1 MTAHVGRRGAL
12 GAWEGRVFLSVG
24 CALYLGPAGDT
35 TPHAHH
41 ALQVS
46 VGLDAP
52 FRLRHGTGRWREY
65 EAAIVPADVSHQLD
79 GGWTNLLLLYL
90 EPESGEGHPWLPGSR
105 KRIQALDPD
114 ATSAIRGAV
123 RKFVSS
129 SPHEVDV
136 MSVYDG
142 LLPSAHLGSAPRAPL
157 DARVAQAVRR
167 LRASRDARRS
177 LLDLASEAGLSPSR
191 FRHVFRREIGMSA
204 QSYVVWLR
212 IYEACAAL
220 ARGASLTD
228 AAYQAGFSD
237 AAHFTRT
244 FRRTFG
250 LAPSQLARRLTL
262 AEMPADVGN
271 QVAHRSLV
279 AR

>member
-1 MTAHVGRRGAL
+1 MTVHVDRRETLGPWKGRA
-12 GAWEGRVFLSVG
+12 FLSVG

-46 VGLDAP
+46 VGLGAP
-52 FRLRHGTGRWREY
+52 FRLRQGTGQWREY
-65 EAAIVPADVSHQLD
+65 EAAIVPADVPHQLD
-79 GGWTNLLLLYL
+79 GGWTDLLLLYL
-90 EPESGEGHPWLPGSR
+90 EPESVEGHPRLPGAR
-105 KRIQALDPD
+105 NGIQALDPA
-114 ATSAIRGAV
+114 ATAAMRAAIHELV
-123 RKFVSS
+123 RS
-129 SPHEVDV
+129 SPREVDLIG
-136 MSVYDG
+136 VYDE
-142 LLPSAHLGSAPRAPL
+142 LLSSVHLASEPRATL

-177 LLDLASEAGLSPSR
+177 LLDLAREVGLSPSR

-220 ARGASLTD
+220 ARDASLSD
-228 AAYQAGFSD
+228 AAYHAGFSD

-250 LAPSQLARRLTL
+250 LAPSQLAGRLTMV
-262 AEMPADVGN
+262 ETPAKFGN
-271 QVAHRSLV
+271 QGRHRDRV

>member
-1 MTAHVGRRGAL
+1 MTAPVDRREAL
-12 GAWEGRVFLSVG
+12 GPWKGRAFLSVG
-24 CALYLGPAGDT
+24 SALYLGPAGDT

-52 FRLRHGTGRWREY
+52 FRLRQGAGRWREY
-65 EAAIVPADVSHQLD
+65 EAAIVPADVPHQLD
-79 GGWTNLLLLYL
+79 GGWTDLLLLYL
-90 EPESGEGHPWLPGSR
+90 EPESAEGHPWLTGSR
-105 KRIQALDPD
+105 NGIQALDPA
-114 ATSAIRGAV
+114 ATSAMRAAIRRLVG
-123 RKFVSS
+123 S
-129 SPHEVDV
+129 SPHEVDLKG
-136 MSVYDG
+136 VYDE
-142 LLPSAHLGSAPRAPL
+142 LLPSAHLGSEPRTTS

-177 LLDLASEAGLSPSR
+177 LLDLAREVGLSPSR
-191 FRHVFRREIGMSA
+191 FRHVFRREIGMSP

-212 IYEACAAL
+212 IYEACASL
-220 ARGASLTD
+220 ARGASLSD

-250 LAPSQLARRLTL
+250 LAPSQLAGRLTL
-262 AEMPADVGN
+262 VATPTDVGN
-271 QVAHRSLV
+271 QGEPRTHF

>member
-1 MTAHVGRRGAL
+1 MTAHVGRKGAL
-12 GAWEGRVFLSVG
+12 GAWEGSAFLSVG

-41 ALQVS
+41 ALQLS
-46 VGLDAP
+46 VGLGAP
-52 FRLRHGTGRWREY
+52 FRLRQSAGRWREY

-79 GGWTNLLLLYL
+79 GGWSDLLLIFL
-90 EPESGEGHPWLPGSR
+90 EPESAEGHPWLPGSR
-105 KRIQALDPD
+105 SGIQALD
-114 ATSAIRGAV
+114 ASAASAMRAAV
-123 RKFVSS
+123 RKLVGR

-136 MSVYDG
+136 IRIYDE
-142 LLPSAHLGSAPRAPL
+142 LLPSTPLRPTPRAPQ
-157 DARVAQAVRR
+157 DARIARAVRR
-167 LRASRDARRS
+167 LRASSDARRS
-177 LLDLASEAGLSPSR
+177 LLDLASDVELSPSR
-191 FRHVFRREIGMSA
+191 FRHLFRREIGMSA

-220 ARGASLTD
+220 ARGASLSD
-228 AAYQAGFSD
+228 AALDAGFSD

-250 LAPSQLARRLTL
+250 LAPSQVAGRLALM
-262 AEMPADVGN
+262 EPPAIVGSRGERGAN
-271 QVAHRSLV
+271 F

>member
-12 GAWEGRVFLSVG
+12 GPWEGRVFLSVG
-24 CALYLGPAGDT
+24 CAFYLGPAGDT

-52 FRLRHGTGRWREY
+52 FRLRQGAGRWREY
-65 EAAIVPADVSHQLD
+65 EAAIVPADVPHQLD
-79 GGWTNLLLLYL
+79 GGWTDLLLLYL
-90 EPESGEGHPWLPGSR
+90 EPESAEGHPWLPGSR
-105 KRIQALDPD
+105 KRIQALDP
-114 ATSAIRGAV
+114 AAASAMRAAV
-123 RKFVSS
+123 RKLVSS
-129 SPHEVDV
+129 SPDEVDV
-136 MSVYDG
+136 TAVYDE
-142 LLPSAHLGSAPRAPL
+142 LLPSAHLGSEPRAPL

-167 LRASRDARRS
+167 LRASLDARRS
-177 LLDLASEAGLSPSR
+177 LFDLAREVGLSPSR

-212 IYEACAAL
+212 IYDACAAV
-220 ARGASLTD
+220 ARGASLSD

-237 AAHFTRT
+237 AAHFSRT

-250 LAPSQLARRLTL
+250 LAPSQLAGRLTL
-262 AEMPADVGN
+262 MEPPVDVGN
-271 QVAHRSLV
+271 HGEHRTHF